1 MSFALRFPF
10 SGIVS
15 RQPARTTLRF
25 RSESAADA
33 SASGVRSGTQP
44 TVMVAK
50 GKIVNCRVL
59 RAISQT
65 ARFLG
70 PPKLLFSAQDRLTL
84 RRFP

>member
-50 GKIVNCRVL
+50 GK
-59 RAISQT
+59 
-65 ARFLG
+65 
-70 PPKLLFSAQDRLTL
+70 
-84 RRFP
+84 

>member
-1 MSFALRFPF
+1 MLSLHDPMPAKTANLKIGLKTRFAPCTTGWKTIMSFALRFPF

-50 GKIVNCRVL
+50 GK
-59 RAISQT
+59 
-65 ARFLG
+65 
-70 PPKLLFSAQDRLTL
+70 
-84 RRFP
+84 